1 MNESGTTTIR
11 VSREIYNE
19 VKSLAQQENENIQN
33 VISNAVKEYKKKK
46 FFENL
51 NSAYIRLKATPDAW
65 KEELEEREDWDSLIA
80 DGLENYDADKQG

>member
-1 MNESGTTTIR
+1 MSESGTTTIR
-11 VSREIYNE
+11 VSREINNE

-33 VISNAVKEYKKKK
+33 IISNAVKEYKKKR

-51 NSAYIRLKATPDAW
+51 NSAYMRLKATPDAW
-65 KEELEEREDWDSLIA
+65 KEELEERDDWDSLIA